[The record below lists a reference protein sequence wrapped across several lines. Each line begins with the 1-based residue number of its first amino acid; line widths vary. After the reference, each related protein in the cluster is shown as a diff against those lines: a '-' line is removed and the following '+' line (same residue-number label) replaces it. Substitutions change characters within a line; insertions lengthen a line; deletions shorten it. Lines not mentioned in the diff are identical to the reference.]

1 MASKKIFFE
10 KKIFLVSKKNFL
22 PFQIEKKSSKMKKK
36 KKKICYFN
44 NFNNSNTLF

>member
-22 PFQIEKKSSKMKKK
+22 PFQIKKK
-36 KKKICYFN
+36 KQQNEEKEEKN
-44 NFNNSNTLF
+44 MLFQQF

>member
-22 PFQIEKKSSKMKKK
+22 PFQIEKKKQQNEEKEEKNM
-36 KKKICYFN
+36 
-44 NFNNSNTLF
+44 LFQQF